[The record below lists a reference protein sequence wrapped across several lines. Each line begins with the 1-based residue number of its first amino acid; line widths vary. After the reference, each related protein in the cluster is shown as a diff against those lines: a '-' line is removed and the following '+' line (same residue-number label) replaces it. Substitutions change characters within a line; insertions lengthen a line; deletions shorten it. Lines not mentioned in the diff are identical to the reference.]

1 MNVREALNQLLA
13 SPLFARFEAAL
24 QHNSIFDVL
33 AVGTRE
39 VSHAAFLCWLLNPQ
53 EGHGAG
59 DVPLRLFLMRAAA
72 KAKPESAAISP
83 LDVDLLDLEGASAEC
98 EVVVTGVVKGKE
110 TPGRLDILVTLPGTE
125 GATQPLLI
133 VEHKVYA
140 GQSGQQTEVYRDWA
154 TKNPLTTLALRDAR
168 QPLLTYVCPDIT
180 LQDAPPVE
188 PFIVIEYADLS
199 AWLDDVLAH
208 AGVSERARFLI
219 NEYKACLI
227 RRDLFDNPQARER
240 QEELESD
247 KQCSEAIKTLKASP
261 TELRGFDGHVNRHAK
276 AFKRLGI
283 VLSRVASRG
292 DAATVVRLR
301 ELAEPVF
308 AGSDW
313 GIQGGTGSLTVYYKP
328 LGRSVRDA
336 FGEAELNR
344 LGKPYLQFYFTRPE
358 NEIGVLDL
366 YGGIVGGDGEDRKPM
381 QAWVKETCGVLRERV
396 LKNFDNKAKR
406 GNGVAKVRFSFAGI
420 KDTADDVAEAV
431 HEHEAELRK
440 CLSVMEALKA
450 VIEQWG
456 ATELEPSIQNS
467 FSGGPKK

>member
-1 MNVREALNQLLA
+1 MNVREALNHMLA

-39 VSHAAFLCWLLNPQ
+39 VSHAAFLRWLMNPQ

-59 DVPLRLFLMRAAA
+59 DVPLRLFLMRAAS
-72 KAKPESAAISP
+72 KASPEGGAVSP
-83 LDVDLLDLEGASAEC
+83 LDVDLLDFDGASAEC
-98 EVVVTGVVKGKE
+98 EVHVTGMVNGKD
-110 TPGRLDILVTLPGTE
+110 TPGRLDILVTLPG
-125 GATQPLLI
+125 GDGSTQPLLI

-140 GQSGQQTEVYRDWA
+140 EQSGQQTEVYKEWA
-154 TKNPLTTLALRDAR
+154 SKNPLNQPHLDGAR
-168 QPLLTYVCPDIT
+168 QPLLAYVCPDIT
-180 LQDAPPVE
+180 LQSAPPVE

-308 AGSDW
+308 AGGDW

-381 QAWVKETCGVLRERV
+381 QAWVKEFCGILRERV
-396 LKNFDNKAKR
+396 LKNLDNKAKR

-456 ATELEPSIQNS
+456 ATELKPSIQNN
-467 FSGGPKK
+467 FPGVAQK

>member
-1 MNVREALNQLLA
+1 MNVRDALNHLLA

-72 KAKPESAAISP
+72 RAKPSSFAVSP
-83 LDVDLLDLEGASAEC
+83 LDVDLLALDGASAEC
-98 EVVVTGVVKGKE
+98 EVPVSGRVDGKE
-110 TPGRLDILVTLPGTE
+110 TPGRLDILVTLPGPE
-125 GATQPLLI
+125 SSAQPLLI

-140 GQSGQQTEVYRDWA
+140 EQSGQQTEVYRDWA
-154 TKNPLTTLALRDAR
+154 SKAQLSQSEIAGTR
-168 QPLLTYVCPDIT
+168 QPLLTYVCPDIS
-180 LQDAPPVE
+180 LQSAPPVE

-199 AWLDDVLAH
+199 AWLDDLLTH

-227 RRDLFDNPQARER
+227 RRDLFDNPLARDR
-240 QEELESD
+240 QEELEAD
-247 KQCSEAIKTLKASP
+247 EQCSEAIRALKANP

-283 VLSRVASRG
+283 VLNRVASRG

-308 AGSDW
+308 AGDDW

-328 LGRSVRDA
+328 LGRKVREA
-336 FGEAELNR
+336 LGEDELKH

-358 NEIGVLDL
+358 NEVGVLDL
-366 YGGIVGGDGEDRKPM
+366 YGGIVGGEPASRQPM
-381 QAWVKETCGVLRERV
+381 QEWMKNLCGVLRAQV
-396 LKNFDNKAKR
+396 PKNLDNKAKR
-406 GNGVAKVRFSFAGI
+406 GNGIAKVRFGFPGI
-420 KDTADDVAEAV
+420 NVTADDVADVV
-431 HEHEAELRK
+431 HKHEGELHK
-440 CLSVMEALKA
+440 CLSMMVALKTI
-450 VIEQWG
+450 IEQWG
-456 ATELEPSIQNS
+456 ATELEPSIQNN
-467 FSGGPKK
+467 FPGVRQK

>member
-1 MNVREALNQLLA
+1 MNVREALNHLLA
-13 SPLFARFEAAL
+13 SPLFARYEAAL

-39 VSHAAFLCWLLNPQ
+39 VSHAAFLRWLMNPQ

-59 DVPLRLFLMRAAA
+59 DVPLRLFLMRAAS
-72 KAKPESAAISP
+72 KASPEGGAVSP
-83 LDVDLLDLEGASAEC
+83 LDVDLLDFDGASAEC
-98 EVVVTGVVKGKE
+98 EVHVTGMVNGKD
-110 TPGRLDILVTLPGTE
+110 TPGRLDILVTLPGAE
-125 GATQPLLI
+125 GSTQPLLI

-140 GQSGQQTEVYRDWA
+140 EQSGQQTEVYKDWA
-154 TKNPLTTLALRDAR
+154 SKNPLNQPQLDGVR

-180 LQDAPPVE
+180 LQSAPPVE

-199 AWLDDVLAH
+199 GWLDDVLAH

-328 LGRSVRDA
+328 LGRSIRAA
-336 FGEAELNR
+336 FDEDELSQ
-344 LGKPYLQFYFTRPE
+344 LGSPYLQFYFTRPE
-358 NEIGVLDL
+358 NEVGVLDL
-366 YGGIVGGDGEDRKPM
+366 YGGIVGGTADARKPM
-381 QAWVKETCGVLRERV
+381 QEWVKNFCSVLRKRV
-396 LKNFDNKAKR
+396 PEVLDNKAKR
-406 GNGVAKVRFSFAGI
+406 GNGIAKIRFDFPGI
-420 KDTADDVAEAV
+420 KETADDQSEVV
-431 HEHEAELRK
+431 DKYEAELRE
-440 CLSVMEALKA
+440 CVSTMEALKA

-456 ATELEPSIQNS
+456 ATDLLPSIKTNFTGVS
-467 FSGGPKK
+467 PN